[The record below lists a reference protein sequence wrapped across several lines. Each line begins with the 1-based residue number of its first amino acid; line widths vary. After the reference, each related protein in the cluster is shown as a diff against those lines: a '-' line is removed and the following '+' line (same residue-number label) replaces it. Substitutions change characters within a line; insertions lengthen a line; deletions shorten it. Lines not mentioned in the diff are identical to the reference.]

1 MFIHAAVLK
10 LNTRTKKGS
19 ALLLT
24 SFISVIGLMLMLS
37 MSTLS
42 QSNTKQISYQQDG
55 KTAYYAA
62 EAGVAN
68 SMDFFNS
75 NFTNW
80 GIDLNN
86 TDLPTTNNPE
96 TLTNGSTYWI
106 NNLTYANNNRIAI
119 IDVIGK
125 YNGAF
130 RKMRAR
136 ISSSIPKYFDDYGLL
151 TDGTLTINGNKTLQM
166 SIHANDGLSLKGP
179 TTMQN
184 GAEATQSTNPDADA
198 PDPITNPIGGYV
210 EPIDVPLVPIDDL
223 RDMTKTGL
231 NVDISAADCNT
242 QIKNAPAGS
251 FIYVSNLHSSSN
263 SLTLA
268 GNMQGKII
276 FVDSGVTVNTSGIS
290 SLSNVMVVSA
300 GVLTVNGSVD
310 FSTAHEGLIDTVF
323 ASEGNITLN
332 GSRKFQTLFWTNGS
346 FRQNGSS
353 VAGRVIAQQG
363 ITFNGS
369 FTLSAS
375 NKLFDYG
382 TFDNIA
388 TLSSWQEVSM
398 DN

>member
-1 MFIHAAVLK
+1 MFIHAAGLK

-62 EAGVAN
+62 EAGIAN

-136 ISSSIPKYFDDYGLL
+136 IASSIPKYFNDYGLL
-151 TDGTLTINGNKTLQM
+151 TDGVLTIHGNKTLKM
-166 SIHANDGLSLKGP
+166 SIHANDGLSLTGP

-184 GAEATQSTNPDADA
+184 GAEATQSVNSGAGAPSSTNPV
-198 PDPITNPIGGYV
+198 GGYV
-210 EPIDVPLVPIDDL
+210 DSVEVPLVPIDDL
-223 RDMTKTGL
+223 RDMAKTGL
-231 NVDISAADCNT
+231 NIDISAADRNT
-242 QIKNAPAGS
+242 QIQNAPAGS

-263 SLTLA
+263 TLTLT

-276 FVDSGVTVNTSGIS
+276 FVDAGVTVGTSGS
-290 SLSNVMVVSA
+290 AALSNVMIISA
-300 GVLTVNGSVD
+300 GALTVNGSVD
-310 FSTAHEGLIDTVF
+310 FSTAHAGLIDTVF
-323 ASEGNITLN
+323 ACNGDITLN
-332 GSRKFQTLFWTNGS
+332 GSRQFQTLFWTNGS